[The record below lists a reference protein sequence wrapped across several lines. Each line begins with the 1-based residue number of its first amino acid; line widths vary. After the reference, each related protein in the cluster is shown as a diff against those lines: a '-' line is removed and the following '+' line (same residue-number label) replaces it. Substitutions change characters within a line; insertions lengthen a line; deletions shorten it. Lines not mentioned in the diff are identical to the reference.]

1 MEPNV
6 FKITNLKRCNTFIQ
20 ITKLIFY
27 NVVCCLAWFL
37 FRGLG
42 CGVPLGFRLG
52 PLGRLGGWCV
62 VRPPR
67 ASLRGCLPSLRVALA
82 LGRICTLLGA
92 VRPVGPG
99 GVFGGASHFGFWGRG
114 CVG

>member
-20 ITKLIFY
+20 ITKLIFN

-37 FRGLG
+37 FRGFG

-52 PLGRLGGWCV
+52 PLGV
-62 VRPPR
+62 
-67 ASLRGCLPSLRVALA
+67 
-82 LGRICTLLGA
+82 
-92 VRPVGPG
+92 PVGPG
-99 GVFGGASHFGFWGRG
+99 GVLGGHRISDFGGGVAWDSRLNVKGILRWGSPK
-114 CVG
+114 

>member
-52 PLGRLGGWCV
+52 PLGVVLG
-62 VRPPR
+62 VRG
-67 ASLRGCLPSLRVALA
+67 LDF
-82 LGRICTLLGA
+82 LGRY
-92 VRPVGPG
+92 PVGPG
-99 GVFGGASHFGFWGRG
+99 GVLGGHRISDFGGGVAWDSRLNVKGILRWGSPK
-114 CVG
+114 

>member
-1 MEPNV
+1 MELYV

-52 PLGRLGGWCV
+52 PLGVVLG
-62 VRPPR
+62 VR
-67 ASLRGCLPSLRVALA
+67 GF
-82 LGRICTLLGA
+82 GLLGA
-92 VRPVGPG
+92 VSGWSG
-99 GVFGGASHFGFWGRG
+99 WGFGGASHFGFWGRG

>member
-37 FRGLG
+37 FRVW
-42 CGVPLGFRLG
+42 GVVSPWGFAWVRWVGWEDGVLCD
-52 PLGRLGGWCV
+52 PPGRLY
-62 VRPPR
+62 
-67 ASLRGCLPSLRVALA
+67 
-82 LGRICTLLGA
+82 
-92 VRPVGPG
+92 
-99 GVFGGASHFGFWGRG
+99 GGACHH
-114 CVG
+114 